1 MRFDNFLILIGRT
14 FISTFFLVNI
24 FNIIPLDFSRNSW
37 SIKVSM
43 LFVDTASL
51 FLLGL
56 CALKICAFMIL
67 KSNMDENNNL
77 TKTQTNNIELID
89 KFSRYGMYFFL
100 FLAIIQIFIFFNG
113 IKQVNSQYMFQYDRI
128 EQSYEIKKE
137 EISLKFKDN
146 DQSLFK
152 DNLDKQTSSL
162 DSKKNRFIKD
172 LNKANSTAKF
182 LLIQGNVKVFLKSL
196 VWTYG
201 LFKLSSFKYDT

>member
-1 MRFDNFLILIGRT
+1 
-14 FISTFFLVNI
+14 
-24 FNIIPLDFSRNSW
+24 
-37 SIKVSM
+37 M

-182 LLIQGNVKVFLKSL
+182 LLIQGNVKVFLMSL

-201 LFKLSSFKYDT
+201 LFKLSSFKYDN